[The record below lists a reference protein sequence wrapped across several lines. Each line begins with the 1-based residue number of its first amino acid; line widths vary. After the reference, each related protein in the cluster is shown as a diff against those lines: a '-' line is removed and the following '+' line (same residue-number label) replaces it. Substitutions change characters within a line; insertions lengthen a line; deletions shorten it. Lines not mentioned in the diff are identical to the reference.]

1 MLPTE
6 LPSARR
12 IRRLRLAAPL
22 ALLAAVFA
30 ATPARAVPLAPGSAV
45 ATPGTTSA
53 ARPVLAGTVLQDVVQ
68 TFTITD
74 PNGRKIKGTI
84 QDRVVRETSTGTLDF
99 YYRIMNDSSSR
110 GPIVI
115 VSKSSFAPPS
125 LTTDVDWR
133 IDGLGDVGP
142 TQAKRSGDGSR
153 IDFNHA
159 STASIHPGK
168 QSRFVFVKTDA
179 TEYREGGQTE
189 IGGDLGIT
197 AAGLY
202 TVSVKTFEPVAP
214 RVSGKYFIYQL
225 QRPAFGAA
233 QVLRLADKLGVVCY
247 NAGALLDLPADNSI
261 LAFGSPNDPDKTPSM
276 VYQGLRG
283 SLEWFPDLSAK
294 FGPAPEKQV
303 AERAASRFLQDTLAQ
318 VGLIALLDQL
328 RSGPILT
335 TAREAAL
342 SVPAAQPNARRAAQ
356 PRSAQPG
363 GTTGSGGDD
372 VIRTVPFVR
381 TLDGLMEEGP
391 LSRLSVDIAVLGDG
405 SVRPIGLFDTLR
417 PILKTQMPVVLRS
430 QDQVQQDFQREF
442 SVLIAL
448 LRKQNPNYEVTVDR
462 PHLVYYEQGKAY
474 VQPAYRF
481 DVHLGNPLGGSVAL
495 AYYIAASQRTPEPIL
510 NEAARSLTPKDL
522 LPPDNAGATPGLSTR
537 ARGLPGLGGGPV
549 AAPLIAPLIA
559 APGGD
564 PLGYGMYVVRKDHPC
579 WVSDAWGF
587 HLNLDFGNFVR
598 RFWDA
603 STPTTQLDQYFYD
616 YPWMWENDPTDSVP
630 DDSRFFV
637 GTNSFDLIE
646 GHGAPWEITTLS
658 NYGDIIDLNGI
669 AGYGGYNGLDGQT
682 AYVAWHSCFVIPAPG
697 DSHFG
702 AYSPGASPF
711 DVWFTIFQGMRG
723 TYGSHTSMFICDG
736 VGPAYGFSAGMG
748 VPNLTAWFHAEAN
761 SVVGHGAND
770 EDYAGA
776 VVISGHEGDRIYD
789 TSPLPPPGSLTIWWQ
804 HP

>member
-1 MLPTE
+1 M
-6 LPSARR
+6 
-12 IRRLRLAAPL
+12 
-22 ALLAAVFA
+22 
-30 ATPARAVPLAPGSAV
+30 
-45 ATPGTTSA
+45 
-53 ARPVLAGTVLQDVVQ
+53 
-68 TFTITD
+68 
-74 PNGRKIKGTI
+74 
-84 QDRVVRETSTGTLDF
+84 
-99 YYRIMNDSSSR
+99 
-110 GPIVI
+110 
-115 VSKSSFAPPS
+115 SKSSFAPPS

-133 IDGLGDVGP
+133 IDGLGNVGP
-142 TQAKRSGDGSR
+142 TQAKRTGDGSR
-153 IDFNHA
+153 IAFNHESA
-159 STASIHPGK
+159 ASIHPGK
-168 QSRFVFVKTDA
+168 ESRFVFIKTDA
-179 TEYREGGQTE
+179 TDYREGGQTE
-189 IGGDLGIT
+189 IGGELGIT

-202 TVSVKTFEPVAP
+202 SVSVKTFEPVAP
-214 RVSGKYFIYQL
+214 QASGKYFIYRL

-233 QVLRLADKLGVVCY
+233 QVLRLADKLGVTCC
-247 NAGALLDLPADNSI
+247 NAGALLDFPADNSI
-261 LAFGSPNDPDKTPSM
+261 LAFGSPNDPDKTPSL

-283 SLEWFPDLSAK
+283 SLEWYPDLSAK

-303 AERAASRFLQDTLAQ
+303 AEQAASSFLQDTLAQ

-328 RSGPILT
+328 HSSPILT

-342 SVPAAQPNARRAAQ
+342 SLPAVQSRAHRTARPSSTKA
-356 PRSAQPG
+356 G
-363 GTTGSGGDD
+363 GTTGSGGGD

-381 TLDGLMEEGP
+381 TLDGLVEEGP
-391 LSRLSVDIAVLGDG
+391 LSRLSVDIAALGDG

-417 PILKTQMPVVLRS
+417 PILKTQIPVVLRS
-430 QDQVQQDFQREF
+430 QDQIQQDFQRQF

-448 LRKQNPNYEVTVDR
+448 LHKQNPNYEVTVDSPR
-462 PHLVYYEQGKAY
+462 LVYYEQGKAY

-522 LPPDNAGATPGLSTR
+522 LPPDNAEAPSSLTAR
-537 ARGLPGLGGGPV
+537 ALGLPGLGGGPV
-549 AAPLIAPLIA
+549 AAPRIA
-559 APGGD
+559 APDGD
-564 PLGYGMYVVRKDHPC
+564 PLEYGMYVVRNDHPC

-587 HLNLDFGNFVR
+587 HLNLDFGNFMR

-603 STPTTQLDQYFYD
+603 GTPPTQLNQYFYD
-616 YPWMWENDPTDSVP
+616 HPWMWEDDPADGVP

-637 GTNSFDLIE
+637 GTNPFDLIE

-669 AGYGGYNGLDGQT
+669 AGYGGYNGLGDQT

-697 DSHFG
+697 DPHFG
-702 AYSPGASPF
+702 AYPASASPF

-736 VGPAYGFSAGMG
+736 VGPAYGFSAGLG

-761 SVVGHGAND
+761 NVIGHGAND

-776 VVISGHEGDRIYD
+776 VLISGHEGDRIYD
-789 TSPLPPPGSLTIWWQ
+789 TSPLLPPGSLTIWWQ